1 MSSHPTSDE
10 HDVETKTD
18 LQGCIVT
25 FHRDIETRGGTRIPE
40 GVPCLVGSR
49 PHSGVTV
56 TSPPCPGCGSKNSVM
71 KVDYSAIKDILARA
85 FTVDRPSG
93 RYGRETKE
101 GDTNWKYIFDNQDEY
116 PEVMS
121 RIRRWREEYDRFN
134 VKQDTIEE

>member
-1 MSSHPTSDE
+1 
-10 HDVETKTD
+10 
-18 LQGCIVT
+18 
-25 FHRDIETRGGTRIPE
+25 
-40 GVPCLVGSR
+40 
-49 PHSGVTV
+49 
-56 TSPPCPGCGSKNSVM
+56 M